1 MEATYYVNQY
11 GMRTTEGQFA
21 LTIAEIVELAKLYG
35 PIKIYNEEGF
45 LRGTVYPN
53 GEVQR

>member
-11 GMRTTEGQFA
+11 GMRTTEGKFA
-21 LTIAEIVELAKLYG
+21 FTIAEIAELAKVYG
-35 PIKIYNEEGF
+35 PIKIYDEQGF

-53 GEVQR
+53 GEVQK